1 MNTAEI
7 IRLTNPTAPHDLL
20 GSVADQRGTRFS
32 PQRQSHDTAP
42 IPQRAVLCPGDR
54 TEQPMTDPRIRLLFT
69 RAQLIGMG
77 RCPDCGWHPKTQG
90 HHPHCQGAA

>member
-7 IRLTNPTAPHDLL
+7 IRLTNPTAPDDLL
-20 GSVADQRGTRFS
+20 SPAADQGGTRFS
-32 PQRQSHDTAP
+32 PQRHSHDTALP
-42 IPQRAVLCPGDR
+42 RRAVLCPGDR

-90 HHPHCQGAA
+90 HHPDCQGAA